1 MSVEVEH
8 LDEWI
13 GSEVVAANGDKL
25 GKVTEVYYRGA
36 DALAVQFRS
45 GLIGHKYHLAGLSGA
60 TVSTKHL
67 RLGVSET
74 IASDG
79 DLDAEGLTLMANG
92 DSRLQGLTVD
102 DLESGS
108 AREERLEA
116 ARRASEEAD
125 ALEAQASARTEE
137 AERTARVAEESAQ
150 AASAAEQ
157 ARLDAVQA
165 AQAAR
170 QRADEMGA

>member
-1 MSVEVEH
+1 MSVEAEH

-25 GKVTEVYYRGA
+25 GKVTDVYYKGTE
-36 DALAVQFRS
+36 ALAVEFVS
-45 GLIGHKYHLAGLSGA
+45 GLIGKKYHLAGLSGA

-74 IASDG
+74 IATDG
-79 DLDAEGLTLMANG
+79 GLDAEGLGLMANG
-92 DSRLQGLTVD
+92 DSRLQGLSVD

-108 AREERLEA
+108 AREER
-116 ARRASEEAD
+116 RASAGKAAEEAD
-125 ALEAQASARTEE
+125 RLEAEAKARTEE
-137 AERTARVAEESAQ
+137 AERAAATADESIKT
-150 AASAAEQ
+150 SSSAEQ
-157 ARLDAVQA
+157 ARVDAVQR

-170 QRADEMGA
+170 QHADELGA